1 MEKDKEQKN
10 IGYDLR
16 KFEELQQKS
25 LTLLKISAYFT
36 NIVVQ
41 SLSESNIAKSVAS
54 SYLETSLSTLDIT
67 LSPSLSRKRRSGTSS
82 YGNLRAHRFT
92 FNDT

>member
-10 IGYDLR
+10 IGYDLW

-25 LTLLKISAYFT
+25 LALLKISAYFT